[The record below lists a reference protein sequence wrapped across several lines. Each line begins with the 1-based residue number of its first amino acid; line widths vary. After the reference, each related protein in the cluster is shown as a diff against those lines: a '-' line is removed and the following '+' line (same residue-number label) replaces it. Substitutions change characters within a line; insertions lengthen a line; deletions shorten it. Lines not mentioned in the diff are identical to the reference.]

1 MITFFRKIFL
11 PKNQF
16 VIDISNIPEAGFWK
30 RNDLAGSVNI
40 YVHEADEQFW
50 IKMEIYF
57 MSSIVYRVHIDP
69 ESSAEVARAKILQ
82 MQDDILWAKPQM
94 KIILIWNNGKLP
106 PS

>member
-1 MITFFRKIFL
+1 
-11 PKNQF
+11 
-16 VIDISNIPEAGFWK
+16 
-30 RNDLAGSVNI
+30 
-40 YVHEADEQFW
+40 
-50 IKMEIYF
+50 MEIYF